1 MGWGRNVFREVEGGG
16 MGVGSRP
23 SGVASGAKDEKGKEE
38 KGKEGDA
45 KGKGKAKEVEGMGES
60 GMEEVRIH
68 FAGLLPGLARW
79 SQLALRVYLM
89 SLLIRYWRRMKSRF
103 FRRLCLGGLRMPL
116 GMS

>member
-1 MGWGRNVFREVEGGG
+1 MGGG
-16 MGVGSRP
+16 LRVMGRWKVVGWEWVPDLPVWLQGRRM
-23 SGVASGAKDEKGKEE
+23 KKGE